1 MSKRTTFTT
10 ITPLPAGITRELAL
24 DFLRDHEGMI
34 DLNPLVVER
43 HAIDAPAHAPEDER
57 LCRWWSMTD
66 KITYMPGVKGELTY
80 SAAFFDL
87 ANGLQTHVYAPMGTD
102 IRERWT
108 VGGTLPGE
116 PLQPMELGLGAP
128 RQGLYIREDVDL
140 RCNFLMASFVRKTL
154 SKAHT
159 KVVENMTA
167 RARACLG
174 GLDAAGDDAAPGM
187 YPARWRDGG
196 GDDGASSP
204 DDQGAAARYEPSHVM
219 SGYPGHHA
227 AHRRNQSAAPRRY
240 PHLPPVY
247 GHRAAASETDL
258 SPTILTPEPLTPSRA
273 SGHFGHAY
281 QNSWESSAAAGQW
294 PFPSSAADG
303 PSAAAYNTEAP
314 PQIPPI
320 DQFNGYG
327 TQNARTRTRRA
338 GSYDPFAPRPGQ
350 QNPPQAVELP

>member
-24 DFLRDHEGMI
+24 AFLHNHQGMI

-66 KITYMPGVKGELTY
+66 KITYMPGVRGELTY

-159 KVVENMTA
+159 KVVENMAERA
-167 RARACLG
+167 RAR
-174 GLDAAGDDAAPGM
+174 PG
-187 YPARWRDGG
+187 
-196 GDDGASSP
+196 SP
-204 DDQGAAARYEPSHVM
+204 DDHAGANE
-219 SGYPGHHA
+219 PGHAVSAYAGPA
-227 AHRRNQSAAPRRY
+227 AHRRNPSAAPRRY
-240 PHLPPVY
+240 PNLAPVH

-258 SPTILTPEPLTPSRA
+258 SPTSLTPEPLTPSRA

-294 PFPSSAADG
+294 PFPSSAAET
-303 PSAAAYNTEAP
+303 PSAAAP

-327 TQNARTRTRRA
+327 TQNARTRPRRA

-350 QNPPQAVELP
+350 QNRPQAVELP